1 MKYGHIIKEKWI
13 LNEEI
18 TFLNNGSFGATP
30 KKVLDSQQ
38 KFDIELEKEPLV
50 FLLDK
55 YPALL
60 QNTIEKL
67 ATFLSVYKQD
77 LFFIEN
83 ATTGFN
89 TIIRNLS
96 YSFKKDD
103 EILVT
108 SNVYPS
114 VKNTLEY
121 FAKLIGIK
129 ITYAHLTFPS
139 INAED
144 IINSVKKAINSKTKL
159 AVFDHITSPT
169 ALIFPVKELT
179 RICRNNGT
187 LILIDGAHAPGMIDL
202 NISEI
207 APDFYTGNCYKW
219 MYAPKGSG
227 FLWINPNI
235 KQEIHPLVISLN
247 YEQCR
252 NKEFEWT
259 GTRNPS
265 SWLATSDAID
275 FYYEMGNENIRKY
288 THKLILD
295 AANLLSDSLGF
306 EVPIPNEMLGA
317 MVTLP
322 FKANLPPIQENTLF
336 LRKHFLENYKIELPF
351 MAFQNYWYF
360 RISAQIFNE
369 ISDYIYLSECI
380 KDFYK
385 KRK

>member
-1 MKYGHIIKEKWI
+1 MKYGHNLKEKWI
-13 LNEEI
+13 LDNEI
-18 TFLNNGSFGATP
+18 TFLNNGSFGAAP
-30 KKVLDSQQ
+30 QKVIEAQQ
-38 KFDIELEKEPLV
+38 KFDIELEKEPLI

-55 YPALL
+55 YPVLIL
-60 QNTIEKL
+60 KTIKKL
-67 ATFLSVYKQD
+67 AFFLSVDKKD
-77 LFFIEN
+77 LFFVEN

-89 TIIRNLS
+89 TIIRNLA
-96 YSFKKDD
+96 YSFNKDD
-103 EILVT
+103 EILVS

-129 ITYAHLTFPS
+129 ITYAPLPFPS

-144 IINSVKKAINSKTKL
+144 IINSVKNTINSKTKL

-187 LILIDGAHAPGMIDL
+187 LTLIDGAHAPGMIDL

-247 YEQCR
+247 YEQGM
-252 NKEFEWT
+252 NKEFEWL

-265 SWLATSDAID
+265 AWLATSDAID
-275 FYYEMGNENIRKY
+275 FYYEMGNQNIRKY
-288 THKLILD
+288 THKLVLE
-295 AANLLSDSLGF
+295 AAHLLSDSLDL
-306 EVPIPNEMLGA
+306 EISIPNEMLGA
-317 MVTLP
+317 MITLP
-322 FKANLPPIQENTLF
+322 FKSNLPPVQENTLI

-351 MAFQNYWYF
+351 MAFQNQWYF

-369 ISDYIYLSECI
+369 ISDYEYLSDCI
-380 KDFYK
+380 KNFYK
-385 KRK
+385 ISK

>member
-1 MKYGHIIKEKWI
+1 MKYGHSIKDKWI
-13 LNEEI
+13 LDEEI

-30 KKVLDSQQ
+30 KKVLESQQ
-38 KFDIELEKEPLV
+38 KYNIELEKEPLV

-60 QNTIEKL
+60 QNTIKKL
-67 ATFLSVYKQD
+67 ATFLSVDKQD
-77 LFFIEN
+77 LFFVEN

-89 TIIRNLS
+89 TIIRNLA

-108 SNVYPS
+108 SNVYPA

-121 FAKLIGIK
+121 FAKLTGIR
-129 ITYAHLTFPS
+129 IT
-139 INAED
+139 NAPLPYPCIDAEE
-144 IINSVKKAINSKTKL
+144 IINSVKKAINPKTKL

-179 RICRNNGT
+179 EICRNNGT

-219 MYAPKGSG
+219 MYSPKGSG

-247 YEQCR
+247 YEQGI
-252 NKEFEWT
+252 NKEFEWI

-265 SWLATSDAID
+265 EWLATSFAID

-295 AANLLSDSLGF
+295 AAQHLSDSLGL
-306 EVPIPNEMLGA
+306 EISIPNEMLGA

-322 FKANLPPIQENTLF
+322 FKTNLPPVQENTLV

-351 MAFQNYWYF
+351 MAFQNQWYF

-369 ISDYIYLSECI
+369 ISDYVYLSDCI

-385 KRK
+385 KSK